1 MPRRAPSMPGSTW
14 RASAGRRGGGNRP
27 ADPPADRRGAR
38 APQPA
43 RRPRAVR
50 DRRHRRPRARAR
62 ARPRRRRRHGDR
74 PAPARRGRPM
84 GHRPSGARHRPP
96 RRRGVPGR
104 RRRRPPYPE
113 LLLCVTGDTL
123 LERRPSCARPS
134 PRSAAAISGGRQRPG
149 SRAGHPTRADVRA
162 RVLVDPPSVVSRGR
176 VARELRA
183 VLADGSTS
191 RPTRR
196 AARRGAGSPG
206 RTRRCRPGR

>member
-1 MPRRAPSMPGSTW
+1 VARERGST
-14 RASAGRRGGGNRP
+14 RRRESPCGS
-27 ADPPADRRGAR
+27 
-38 APQPA
+38 A
-43 RRPRAVR
+43 RRPP
-50 DRRHRRPRARAR
+50 RRPRSAACSTAARSSRSSTSPTSPAPGR
-62 ARPRRRRRHGDR
+62 AAATSSGHGDR

-162 RVLVDPPSVVSRGR
+162 RVL
-176 VARELRA
+176 
-183 VLADGSTS
+183 
-191 RPTRR
+191 
-196 AARRGAGSPG
+196 
-206 RTRRCRPGR
+206 